1 MDLPLFAIGDTI
13 RFRFDESQKIGV
25 IRGITNCWQIVD
37 KDEISY
43 DVIGDGWE
51 HRFVPQQSI
60 ISRVDC

>member
-43 DVIGDGWE
+43 DVVGDGWE
-51 HRFVPQQSI
+51 HRFVP
-60 ISRVDC
+60 